1 MGSYWWD
8 MLAGGSHRQ
17 DVVAYRFEDNG
28 GSVGF
33 FGLLKRYGGVLIRC
47 YGRLEIYGGSL
58 RDYILWLIQRLHIVA
73 HWEITYCGSLRDYIL
88 WLIQRLHIVAHSE
101 ITYCGSF
108 RDHLLWLIEGCSLWG
123 FGSLSKRN
131 CGPLKIYR
139 MIPRLPM
146 TEIGWHTVPVSFLKT
161 RLTFLIFYNVRN
173 HVEINQYKISA
184 TSLHCS
190 RSYNSRQLIQQISC
204 SYWC

>member
-1 MGSYWWD
+1 
-8 MLAGGSHRQ
+8 MLWP
-17 DVVAYRFEDNG
+17 
-28 GSVGF
+28 
-33 FGLLKRYGGVLIRC
+33 FGDIW
-47 YGRLEIYGGSL
+47 
-58 RDYILWLIQRLHIVA
+58 WLIERLHIVA
-73 HWEITYCGSLRDYIL
+73 HSEIAYCGSLRDHLL
-88 WLIQRLHIVAHSE
+88 WLIERLHIVAHSE

-108 RDHLLWLIEGCSLWG
+108 RDYILWLIQRSLIVAHWEITYRCSLRDYMLWLIEGCSLWG